1 MRRFFP
7 LILGVLASAGCA
19 QFGATPAGHETTWR
33 GAATPPSPLKPSG
46 VRGSRVS
53 GYAGAAGGIA
63 TGGLSLDDGAIRL
76 ASSSQNPDGFA
87 TVFAGAEVREAA
99 LALAVEGEF
108 TPTRVDTLEASV
120 GNTLRGSMR
129 VTHAWFVSLLPGIH
143 VTDTTRLYGRLG
155 VGQVNAEGNAV
166 VNGTTYTLS
175 DTLTAAKLGAG
186 ITHDLGSNVFVRA
199 EYAYHRTERT
209 DALRIQYATF
219 GLGVGML
226 F

>member
-1 MRRFFP
+1 M
-7 LILGVLASAGCA
+7 GS
-19 QFGATPAGHETTWR
+19 
-33 GAATPPSPLKPSG
+33 PPSSPVLKCARPPSLSQ
-46 VRGSRVS
+46 SRVS
-53 GYAGAAGGIA
+53 
-63 TGGLSLDDGAIRL
+63 S
-76 ASSSQNPDGFA
+76 P
-87 TVFAGAEVREAA
+87 
-99 LALAVEGEF
+99 
-108 TPTRVDTLEASV
+108 
-120 GNTLRGSMR
+120 
-129 VTHAWFVSLLPGIH
+129 
-143 VTDTTRLYGRLG
+143 
-155 VGQVNAEGNAV
+155 QVNAEGNAV